1 LLKDVRHAIARG
13 SLTEQGFA
21 IAESFHLLEEASKS
35 GIHVEAVIAAER
47 GADRVTDQSKVFVVE
62 DRLFDRIASTETSQ
76 GVIALV
82 RLPQW
87 SFDDCLR
94 EPSLLVAID
103 AVQDPGNCG
112 AIVRSAEAFGAT
124 GVVMLKGSANAHNPK
139 TLRASAGSLFRVPF
153 VAGVSTEELLSRTGA
168 IRRFT
173 ADPRSQTP
181 LEQADLTGSCA
192 VIIGSEGRGVHP
204 SLLAS
209 SLGVRISTEGV
220 ESLNA
225 AVAAGV
231 ILYEAQR
238 QRRSRLGPV

>member
-1 LLKDVRHAIARG
+1 LLKDLRHAIATNG
-13 SLTEQGFA
+13 LTEHGYA
-21 IAESFHLLEEASKS
+21 VAESFHLLEEASRS
-35 GIHVEAVIAAER
+35 GIHVEAVIVAQRSAER
-47 GADRVTDQSKVFVVE
+47 VREHANVFVVE

-87 SFDDCLR
+87 TFDDCLR

-103 AVQDPGNCG
+103 AVQDSGNCG
-112 AIVRSAEAFGAT
+112 AIVRSAEAFGAS
-124 GVVMLKGSANAHNPK
+124 GVVMLKGSANPHNPK

-153 VAGVSTEELLSRTGA
+153 VTGIGTEEFLSRTGTLKQ
-168 IRRFT
+168 FT
-173 ADPRSQTP
+173 ADPRSATT
-181 LEQADLTGSCA
+181 LEQADLTGACA

-204 SLLAS
+204 RLLEAS
-209 SLGVRISTEGV
+209 RGVRISTEGV

-238 QRRSRLGPV
+238 QRRSRRGPV